1 MHRML
6 NIRRDK
12 HMRGKQKCRKNCGVQ
27 MLPKMLWGSKR
38 LSWGNHARA
47 ALGDVLPVDQRHRAA
62 EARRT
67 RAEQGG
73 TRLVR
78 TRDLRMMMR
87 CENEMKHVQYQGA
100 DER

>member
-1 MHRML
+1 
-6 NIRRDK
+6 
-12 HMRGKQKCRKNCGVQ
+12 

-38 LSWGNHARA
+38 LSWGNHSPKSDARA

-87 CENEMKHVQYQGA
+87 CENEMKHVQYQGD